1 MNISIDEILSKP
13 DAEILRSGLFVK
25 MIVKE
30 WHRLTGEQPSACDC
44 QLKNYLRFVRLE
56 HRLGKI

>member
-1 MNISIDEILSKP
+1 MDISIKEVLSKP

-30 WHRLTGEQPSACDC
+30 WHRLSGEEPSACDC
-44 QLKNYLRFVRLE
+44 QLKNYLRFVRLKYE
-56 HRLGKI
+56 YNKA